1 MCCRC
6 VGAST
11 SVVRM
16 PWAPHLAVALAG
28 PRHCVAGPAGPA
40 VVGRLALAAARVM
53 SPAGVSSTS
62 LLRPL
67 SQSPSSRTSS
77 QILGSRLYMYMLTV
91 RGIRWAGLA
100 LTTFQS

>member
-1 MCCRC
+1 
-6 VGAST
+6 
-11 SVVRM
+11 M

-28 PRHCVAGPAGPA
+28 PRHCVAGPA

-53 SPAGVSSTS
+53 SPVGVSSTS

-67 SQSPSSRTSS
+67 SQSPSLRMSS
-77 QILGSRLYMYMLTV
+77 QILGSRPYLYVLTV

>member
-1 MCCRC
+1 
-6 VGAST
+6 
-11 SVVRM
+11 M

-28 PRHCVAGPAGPA
+28 PRHFVAGPA

-67 SQSPSSRTSS
+67 SQSPSLRTSS
-77 QILGSRLYMYMLTV
+77 QILGSRPYLYVLTV

-100 LTTFQS
+100 SRSFQS

>member
-1 MCCRC
+1 
-6 VGAST
+6 
-11 SVVRM
+11 M

-67 SQSPSSRTSS
+67 SQSPSLRMSS
-77 QILGSRLYMYMLTV
+77 QILGSRPYLYVLTV
-91 RGIRWAGLA
+91 RGIKWAGLA